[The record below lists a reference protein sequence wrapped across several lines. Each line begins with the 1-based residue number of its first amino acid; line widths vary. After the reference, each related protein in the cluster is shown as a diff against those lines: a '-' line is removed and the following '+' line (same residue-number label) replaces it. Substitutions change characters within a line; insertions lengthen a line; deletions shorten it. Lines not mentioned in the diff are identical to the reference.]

1 MRLGGQDCQDSQC
14 ASQLK
19 VALHA
24 DPALK
29 VLQLTEAL
37 RALLE
42 GQGSDDAQDD
52 LRRQVS
58 ADTAQTILKWLAR
71 DEVSFPMARERR
83 EGGGGSHSRF
93 MHKNLTKRLES

>member
-14 ASQLK
+14 APQLK
-19 VALHA
+19 VAPHA

-42 GQGSDDAQDD
+42 GQGSDEAQDD

-71 DEVSFPMARERR
+71 DEVSFS
-83 EGGGGSHSRF
+83 GDGSNAGNKFHSKF
-93 MHKNLTKRLES
+93 S

>member
-1 MRLGGQDCQDSQC
+1 MTAGCVISAGKTGEGLFSALMRLGGQECQDSQC

-19 VALHA
+19 VAPHA

-37 RALLE
+37 KALLE

-52 LRRQVS
+52 LRRQVP

-71 DEVSFPMARERR
+71 DEVGFLCR
-83 EGGGGSHSRF
+83 
-93 MHKNLTKRLES
+93 T